1 MGTGAHIRVV
11 IMETEEDANMDDLLF
26 ETFSALENG
35 RGSEEDLKSGDDEG
49 DIDGDEEEEDV
60 DGDDEEEE
68 VGGDDE
74 AEEDEDEE
82 EQVEKFLAETG
93 RVGQEI
99 GRIEVLVMQLQQGG
113 NEKALVRASRDGDI
127 AEVDKLVKSVE
138 VGLEELGRWR
148 VEEEGSPARI
158 TTAVSK
164 LRGRFKEIVGQFQAL
179 KGRIVMDEK
188 ESMKRR

>member
-1 MGTGAHIRVV
+1 
-11 IMETEEDANMDDLLF
+11 MESEEDANMDDLLF

-49 DIDGDEEEEDV
+49 DIDGDEEEDI
-60 DGDDEEEE
+60 DGDDEEE

-74 AEEDEDEE
+74 AEEEE
-82 EQVEKFLAETG
+82 AQVEKFLAETG

-99 GRIEVLVMQLQQGG
+99 GRVEVLVMQLQQGG
-113 NEKALVRASRDGDI
+113 NEKSKSGALVKASRDGDI

-138 VGLEELGRWR
+138 VGLEELGSWR
-148 VEEEGSPARI
+148 VEEGSPARI
-158 TTAVSK
+158 TAVSK

-188 ESMKRR
+188 ETVKRRYSKEPGVG